1 MVTNLTNFNGTY
13 KFNVYRKNTKLPYDG
28 PPKFQNAINE
38 IQSMVIFI
46 FKKERHQTLTKKSHS
61 EKESLWR
68 LITHCVSLTVSLMNV
83 KRVKNVELKALQF
96 WLVCLKLQHLLYSLK
111 YPNVN
116 WLKLNQNIFW
126 RNFINSPA
134 IVSEWY

>member
-1 MVTNLTNFNGTY
+1 MDENIKFKHTIEVNLSKFLVTNLTNFNGTY

-61 EKESLWR
+61 EKESL
-68 LITHCVSLTVSLMNV
+68 
-83 KRVKNVELKALQF
+83 
-96 WLVCLKLQHLLYSLK
+96 
-111 YPNVN
+111 
-116 WLKLNQNIFW
+116 
-126 RNFINSPA
+126 
-134 IVSEWY
+134 